1 MRLLMFLVAV
11 LLTMTQ
17 LPPDSQALPPPPDP
31 RMVLT
36 RPMIL
41 DWITAEY
48 RELLRAEPADRRAKF
63 ESLSSDDRSR
73 IMRAHLMHL
82 VKDFGPTP
90 EELQAL
96 LAAYRAATPA
106 AYAGDASARKQLDDA
121 ERRMTETLS
130 ARVLAEFHELL
141 PPLRVPKK
149 AAK

>member
-1 MRLLMFLVAV
+1 MFLVAV
-11 LLTMTQ
+11 LLTLSQ
-17 LPPDSQALPPPPDP
+17 LPPDPQALPPPPDP
-31 RMVLT
+31 RMVLMS
-36 RPMIL
+36 PMIV
-41 DWITAEY
+41 DRIRTEY
-48 RELLRAEPADRRAKF
+48 RELLQAEPADRRARF
-63 ESLSSDDRSR
+63 DSLSSDDRSS

-96 LAAYRAATPA
+96 LAAYRATTPA

-130 ARVLAEFHELL
+130 APVLAEFHKLL